1 MLKKNESRAL
11 RGLILF
17 FLSFFLLLSGC
28 GPFSGAI
35 AETPTAS
42 SIAEDS
48 AGPAADIPA
57 YSGEPYAI
65 INDNIPLFSDS
76 DLVSVPEP

>member
-1 MLKKNESRAL
+1 MRSL
-11 RGLILF
+11 
-17 FLSFFLLLSGC
+17 
-28 GPFSGAI
+28 SGAI

-76 DLVSVPEP
+76 AERVISFQEL